1 MTRSRKLLI
10 AGVAA
15 GVERDDDE
23 GAGEDG
29 ADGD

>member
-15 GVERDDDE
+15 GVERDDE